1 MSAEN
6 KIAIIE
12 IGSELWS
19 STKAA
24 GSWLGGA
31 LQGEFNEKSTLGQI
45 VFDAV
50 ISMFPVA
57 GEATAVRDLIAISN
71 RMAGSEQEKNK
82 VLNWVSIILCLL
94 PLIPIFGGVLKGIG
108 RLLITVIKDAS
119 KAAEVAIAILAFLRK
134 MGYGDPIK
142 FINALKFSKYQ
153 AKILSEFKNFIARLK
168 SSIQFFLSKTGVV
181 LPKHVQQQL
190 NSFLPE
196 LDKLAKLADKMI
208 PSAIKEL
215 DSALNKVRSEMI
227 NQMNKAGAKIGG
239 GETKVLTTEARLA
252 STAKKT
258 IASKGHKPAPLSH
271 YIHKEGWPDLRA
283 YKKDGPLGEK
293 IFPDIHSFSIKVP
306 IQPKLLK
313 AGSKVPLFRV
323 VERVN
328 PSKSGGYWAEKMSEN
343 GKAWRLDC
351 AVKGAWSTNGAY
363 VVLDH
368 VPTIAEM
375 RKLGIR
381 VSDDWDG
388 LRVWRGKIAEQL
400 DNESSL
406 EKGHQ
411 ATNLLLPGGDIQIF
425 INFRDPHN
433 LPVKEYIDKI
443 LKEKPTNW
451 NDSKIPTQ
459 SETMVEYLEKRERS
473 AKIVQQGQVLRGISS
488 TTRAGVEYQQ
498 NKQTEKR

>member
-6 KIAIIE
+6 KIAIIQ

-19 STKAA
+19 NTKAA
-24 GSWLGGA
+24 GSWVGGA

-82 VLNWVSIILCLL
+82 VLNWVSVILCLL

-119 KAAEVAIAILAFLRK
+119 KAAEVATAILAFLRK

-142 FINALKFSKYQ
+142 FVNTLKFSKYQ
-153 AKILSEFKNFIARLK
+153 TKILSEFKNFIARLK
-168 SSIQFFLSKTGVV
+168 SSIQFFLSKTSVV

-215 DSALNKVRSEMI
+215 DNALNKVRSEMI

-252 STAKKT
+252 STARKT
-258 IASKGHKPAPLSH
+258 IPSKGHKPASLSH
-271 YIHKEGWPDLRA
+271 YNHKDGWPDLRKF
-283 YKKDGPLGEK
+283 YNTDSKKYDV
-293 IFPDIHSFSIKVP
+293 IASFSKSANIEANIYKP
-306 IQPKLLK
+306 GTKIDWKRIIDKRYP
-313 AGSKVPLFRV
+313 
-323 VERVN
+323 N
-328 PSKSGGYWAEKMSEN
+328 KSGAYWADKMPHN
-343 GKAWRLDC
+343 GTAWRFDY
-351 AVKGAWSTNGAY
+351 AVKSGWSKNGIF
-363 VVLDH
+363 VSLDRI
-368 VPTIAEM
+368 PTVAELK
-375 RKLGIR
+375 KLGIP
-381 VSDDWDG
+381 VPKNWQG
-388 LRVWRGKIAEQL
+388 LKTWEGKVAEQF
-400 DNESSL
+400 DMDKMEGS
-406 EKGHQ
+406 K
-411 ATNLLLPGGDIQIF
+411 LLLPGGEKQIY
-425 INFRDPHN
+425 IDFRHSDNAPI
-433 LPVKEYIDKI
+433 KAYIDKMI
-443 LKEKPTNW
+443 EIKKTNW
-451 NDSKIPTQ
+451 NDAILPENLKDT
-459 SETMVEYLEKRERS
+459 VAYLEAREKAR
-473 AKIVQQGQVLRGISS
+473 KTVQQGQVARATS
-488 TTRAGVEYQQ
+488 TTGRANTKHEQ
-498 NKQTEKR
+498 NKAK

>member
-168 SSIQFFLSKTGVV
+168 SSIQFFLSKTRVV

-252 STAKKT
+252 STARNT

-271 YIHKEGWPDLRA
+271 YKHKEGWPNLSDKFDDNA
-283 YKKDGPLGEK
+283 PKNFQYYV
-293 IFPDIHSFSIKVP
+293 IASFSQKANIEA
-306 IQPKLLK
+306 KLYK
-313 AGSKVPLFRV
+313 PGARV
-323 VERVN
+323 GWKRIIDQKK
-328 PSKSGGYWAEKMSEN
+328 PFKSGAYWADKMPAN
-343 GKAWRLDC
+343 GTAWRFDY
-351 AVKGAWSTNGAY
+351 AVKSDWSKNGVFVALDRIPTRAELEKLNI
-363 VVLDH
+363 VV
-368 VPTIAEM
+368 P
-375 RKLGIR
+375 KN
-381 VSDDWDG
+381 WQG
-388 LRVWRGKIAEQL
+388 LKVWEGQVAEQL
-400 DNESSL
+400 DL
-406 EKGHQ
+406 EKMQGSG
-411 ATNLLLPGGDIQIF
+411 LLLAGGEKQLYIDF
-425 INFRDPHN
+425 GHPDN
-433 LPVKEYIDKI
+433 LPIRQYIEKMVKIQK
-443 LKEKPTNW
+443 TNW
-451 NDSKIPTQ
+451 NDAILPQDLDST
-459 SETMVEYLEKRERS
+459 VAYLAVREK
-473 AKIVQQGQVLRGISS
+473 AQKTVQQGQVARGVSATS
-488 TTRAGVEYQQ
+488 RANTKHEQSKA
-498 NKQTEKR
+498 N

>member
-252 STAKKT
+252 STARNT
-258 IASKGHKPAPLSH
+258 IPSKGHKPTPLSH
-271 YIHKEGWPDLRA
+271 YKHKKGWPDLSNS
-283 YKKDGPLGEK
+283 KLSW
-293 IFPDIHSFSIKVP
+293 IISTFSIQRR
-306 IQPKLLK
+306 ITPKIY
-313 AGSKVPLFRV
+313 GPGT
-323 VERVN
+323 RVN
-328 PSKSGGYWAEKMSEN
+328 LSRVLDKERPTTKGLFWGNKLPKN
-343 GKAWRLDC
+343 GTEWRFDC
-351 AVKGAWSTNGAY
+351 AVLSNWSDNGIY
-363 VVLDH
+363 VQLTRI
-368 VPTIAEM
+368 PTIAELK
-375 RKLGIR
+375 KLGIK
-381 VSDDWDG
+381 VSENWKG
-388 LRVWRGKIAEQL
+388 LKVWEGGIAEQM
-400 DNESSL
+400 DF
-406 EKGHQ
+406 EKGVGSK
-411 ATNLLLPGGDIQIF
+411 LLLPGGDTQIVIDF
-425 INFRDPHN
+425 NHPDNIPIA
-433 LPVKEYIDKI
+433 EYIDKVI
-443 LKEKPTNW
+443 KIQNTNW
-451 NDSKIPTQ
+451 KDAILPKDTT
-459 SETMVEYLEKRERS
+459 ETVEYLLNREAS
-473 AKIVQQGQVLRGISS
+473 KKTVQQGQILRATSS
-488 TTRAGVEYQQ
+488 TSRANSRESSS
-498 NKQTEKR
+498 NKADR